1 MVPSPWERR
10 SFLRG
15 MRQWGAV
22 AREMSSGN
30 QVRVGQCGATSRT
43 WSSSSLSLHSVCAS
57 KLTGGNAYLRKAWGQ
72 LCARASVPREPSVR
86 EKYIWQ
92 WEDSEVEDRQW
103 KSIWASPNP
112 RKKALKF
119 IKQNK
124 KDCANGNHKK
134 KQKNYSLFTIFS
146 KRPNNLSVLA
156 SWRSF
161 FGLLSEE
168 IQDGI
173 FSSFFG
179 VRELGGLAMAE
190 VEDSDICELLA
201 AEVPAGDEGSTVSY
215 RNKINLDL
223 QSTNVAIVAM

>member
-92 WEDSEVEDRQW
+92 WEDSWEAN

-134 KQKNYSLFTIFS
+134 NKKTTAYLPSFQRGPRISLSWPRSPRGAPFLDS
-146 KRPNNLSVLA
+146 SVRK
-156 SWRSF
+156 SRMGF
-161 FGLLSEE
+161 FLLFWGE
-168 IQDGI
+168 
-173 FSSFFG
+173 G
-179 VRELGGLAMAE
+179 VRGLAMAE

-201 AEVPAGDEGSTVSY
+201 AEVPAGDEGSTVS
-215 RNKINLDL
+215 
-223 QSTNVAIVAM
+223 